1 LEFSIECGS
10 FCVLNPWYAT
20 DEEVDRC
27 DAGDACQCKNIG
39 EKVKLFFIFLLI
51 SKSFCK
57 FAHEHKRIIV
67 MIGTRSI
74 TDMYMVVL
82 ASLSNSDKLD
92 LIAKLSNSMRDDAD
106 KKRMRPNLRTCFKG
120 DWSNIDAD
128 NLRSHDYHGRTVE
141 TW

>member
-1 LEFSIECGS
+1 
-10 FCVLNPWYAT
+10 
-20 DEEVDRC
+20 
-27 DAGDACQCKNIG
+27 
-39 EKVKLFFIFLLI
+39 
-51 SKSFCK
+51 
-57 FAHEHKRIIV
+57 

-120 DWSNIDAD
+120 DWSNVDAD
-128 NLRSHDYHGRTVE
+128 ELINHEYHGRKVE

>member
-1 LEFSIECGS
+1 MMVS
-10 FCVLNPWYAT
+10 
-20 DEEVDRC
+20 
-27 DAGDACQCKNIG
+27 
-39 EKVKLFFIFLLI
+39 
-51 SKSFCK
+51 
-57 FAHEHKRIIV
+57 
-67 MIGTRSI
+67 RSI

-128 NLRSHDYHGRTVE
+128 SLRCHDYHGRTVE